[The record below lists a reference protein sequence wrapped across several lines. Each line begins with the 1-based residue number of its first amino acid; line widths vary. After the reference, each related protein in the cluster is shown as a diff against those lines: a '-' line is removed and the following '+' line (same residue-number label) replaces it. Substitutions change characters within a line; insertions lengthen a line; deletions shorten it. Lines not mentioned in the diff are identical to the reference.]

1 VRAAILVSLTLLYAT
16 LPCLPAHAQA
26 NLAKC
31 TCHTLDQS
39 STEDKDGSRA
49 VNATLCI
56 QQLDPNNHWCEV
68 TIHCLRGG
76 IGPDCS
82 GMPKDSQGLVTLFKT
97 HIQYLIANPSKIGK
111 EMIGQSEKTL
121 GFIYDTSK
129 YDQPIYSKC
138 FDAFQDKKE
147 LSLKGENGLRC
158 IVTNEG
164 TASVKIDAPPYTI
177 IYSFSEKQK

>member
-1 VRAAILVSLTLLYAT
+1 
-16 LPCLPAHAQA
+16 
-26 NLAKC
+26 
-31 TCHTLDQS
+31 
-39 STEDKDGSRA
+39 
-49 VNATLCI
+49 
-56 QQLDPNNHWCEV
+56 
-68 TIHCLRGG
+68 
-76 IGPDCS
+76 
-82 GMPKDSQGLVTLFKT
+82 MPKDSQGLVTLFKR